1 MAVAHYRTAEIAD
14 AIIEVMAIM
23 VPSTRWCTQEAT
35 NALSDC
41 LYRAVNAPE
50 GNNDTRTLA
59 YEQAL
64 DDVNNALIRVKRDLY
79 EPSTKNL

>member
-14 AIIEVMAIM
+14 AIIAVMA
-23 VPSTRWCTQEAT
+23 PSGTWCSQEAT

-64 DDVNNALIRVKRDLY
+64 DDVNNALIRVKSDLY
-79 EPSTKNL
+79 QPSTKNL

>member
-35 NALSDC
+35 NALSDS
-41 LYRAVNAPE
+41 LYRTVNASP
-50 GNNDTRTLA
+50 LA

-64 DDVNNALIRVKRDLY
+64 DDVHLALIQVKRDLY
-79 EPSTKNL
+79 EQNPNNL